1 MVEDLKHNL
10 LSVSKIRDQGYTL
23 MFDSWKC
30 EIREYDLGI
39 LVAMITRIPN
49 DICVLYKEKRNKI
62 KVTQKSSK
70 DHHK

>member
-30 EIREYDLGI
+30 EIREYDLEI

-49 DICVLYKEKRNKI
+49 DICVLYKEKINKI